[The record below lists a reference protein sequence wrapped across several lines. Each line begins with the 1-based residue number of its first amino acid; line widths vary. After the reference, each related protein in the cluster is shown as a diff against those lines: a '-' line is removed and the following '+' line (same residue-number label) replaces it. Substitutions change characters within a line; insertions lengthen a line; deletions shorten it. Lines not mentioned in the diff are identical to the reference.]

1 MAAPAPAPR
10 EVWENMIGQEITMD
24 NIDMMLDERPDIND
38 SIVYPMNRSPSPI
51 PPGWKRLVVFYKVDE
66 NHKSA
71 IVWPAPYVMY
81 GNNAPAL
88 ASALT
93 IG

>member
-1 MAAPAPAPR
+1 MVAPAPAPAPDRR

-38 SIVYPMNRSPSPI
+38 SIVS
-51 PPGWKRLVVFYKVDE
+51 GWKRLVVFYNVDE
-66 NHKSA
+66 NHKST
-71 IVWPAPYVMY
+71 IVWPAPDVMY
-81 GNNAPAL
+81 RNNALAPAP
-88 ASALT
+88 T

>member
-1 MAAPAPAPR
+1 MAAPAPR

-51 PPGWKRLVVFYKVDE
+51 PPGWKRLVAFYKADE
-66 NHKSA
+66 NHKST
-71 IVWPAPYVMY
+71 IVWPAPDVMY
-81 GNNAPAL
+81 RNNALAPAP
-88 ASALT
+88 T